1 MFEFIKKII
10 NNETIEHLTEK
21 QMIIRSQN
29 TDEQKIDMLIE
40 KTPSI
45 SLLENEIC
53 FYQEKAKAYH
63 EKNVVTGRTGT
74 GAGIS
79 FRVAKGVSLRT
90 GGGSSQVVRG
100 NVSEEFDGTLY
111 ITNFRIVLLTPKY
124 GFDLYISKI
133 TQLLYKTNGF
143 QVYSG
148 SKCFSVLTDDIKA
161 IQELILFMNEHRVFK
176 DEKIIN
182 KKKTKTTA
190 SANKQDVE
198 ILREYKKLLD
208 EGIITDDEFAAK
220 KKQLLGL

>member
-1 MFEFIKKII
+1 MKG
-10 NNETIEHLTEK
+10 L
-21 QMIIRSQN
+21 
-29 TDEQKIDMLIE
+29 
-40 KTPSI
+40 
-45 SLLENEIC
+45 
-53 FYQEKAKAYH
+53 
-63 EKNVVTGRTGT
+63 KN
-74 GAGIS
+74 
-79 FRVAKGVSLRT
+79 L
-90 GGGSSQVVRG
+90 
-100 NVSEEFDGTLY
+100 
-111 ITNFRIVLLTPKY
+111 Y

-208 EGIITDDEFAAK
+208 EGIITDDEFEAK

>member
-1 MFEFIKKII
+1 MFKFLKKIT
-10 NNETIEHLTEK
+10 NDKVELTKKSTIIK
-21 QMIIRSQN
+21 SQN
-29 TDEQKIDMLIE
+29 SIEEKINMLIE

-161 IQELILFMNEHRVFK
+161 IQELILFLNEHRVIK

-208 EGIITDDEFAAK
+208 EGIITDDEFEAK